1 MSSCVAIAESSS
13 SSVTCLRDV
22 KNLVDGLSGRLVPSS
37 REKAVLDDEMLTI
50 DDLAVYMKLRPQ
62 TIYKWAQAGKIPG
75 AKFGKEWRFRR
86 SHIEAWIDER
96 MAQNGVSQRL
106 GNAQRAGMPRDAVPK
121 DAVPR
126 DGAPRDGDALP
137 RADGQISRR
146 EGEAGLPNGAEG
158 AAQVSADAGDIQE
171 SGSPSAAVVS
181 AKEQQRAKKA
191 SRRPGAGP
199 ASN

>member
-1 MSSCVAIAESSS
+1 M
-13 SSVTCLRDV
+13 TCLRDV
-22 KNLVDGLSGRLVPSS
+22 KNIVDGLSGRLVPSS

-106 GNAQRAGMPRDAVPK
+106 GNAQRAGMPRDAVP
-121 DAVPR
+121 
-126 DGAPRDGDALP
+126 RDGDALP

-146 EGEAGLPNGAEG
+146 EGEAGLPNSDEG